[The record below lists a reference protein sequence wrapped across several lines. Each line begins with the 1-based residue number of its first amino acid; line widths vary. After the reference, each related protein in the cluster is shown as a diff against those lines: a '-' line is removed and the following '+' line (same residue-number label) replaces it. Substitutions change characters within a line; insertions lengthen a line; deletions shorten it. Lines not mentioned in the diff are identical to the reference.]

1 MTLFIHPLFL
11 FFSESLAAQFR
22 HASME
27 LDTSK
32 KQVESLENRL
42 EHAELSFASEQAQ
55 LTDRVR
61 VLTSTNRELRED
73 FEKNYCEQ

>member
-1 MTLFIHPLFL
+1 MKQK
-11 FFSESLAAQFR
+11 ESLAAQFR

-55 LTDRVR
+55 LTDRGA
-61 VLTSTNRELRED
+61 
-73 FEKNYCEQ
+73 